1 MSTKTL
7 MTDEELMQL
16 SDDGY
21 KYEYVE
27 GELKVSPTGMLHESI
42 GMKLGSKLLEFTN
55 KHQLGRVYGSSAG
68 YRMKSGNV
76 RSPDVS
82 FVRKS
87 RLPQGKSPEGFAH
100 FAPDLA
106 VEILSPSDR
115 VKEIQDKIAEYFE
128 NGSER
133 VWVIDPKKRTA
144 TVYQSVNN
152 SQILEE
158 NDELTGEEVLPG
170 FSCRLKDLF
179 E

>member
-1 MSTKTL
+1 MSTKTV

-16 SDDGY
+16 PDDGY

-42 GMKLGSKLLEFTN
+42 AVNLITKLYEFLK
-55 KHQLGRVYGSSAG
+55 KHQLGRVYSSSAG

-87 RLPQGKSPEGFAH
+87 KLPEGKSPEGFAH

-106 VEILSPSDR
+106 VEILSPSDSL
-115 VKEIQDKIAEYFE
+115 EELHDKVVEYFD
-128 NGSER
+128 NGCEI

-144 TVYQSVNN
+144 TVYQSLNN
-152 SQILEE
+152 YQILHE
-158 NDELTGEEVLPG
+158 NDELTGAEVLAG
-170 FSCRLKDLF
+170 FSCHLKDLL